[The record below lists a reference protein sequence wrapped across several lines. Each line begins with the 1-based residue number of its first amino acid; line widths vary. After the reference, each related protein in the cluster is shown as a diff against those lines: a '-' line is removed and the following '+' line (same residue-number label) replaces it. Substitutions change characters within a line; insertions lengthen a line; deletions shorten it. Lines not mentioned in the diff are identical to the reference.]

1 MTLPYQFEITVAPE
15 YLEEQS
21 DAEATQFIFA
31 YHIKIRNIGRKSAKL
46 LRRHWVITD
55 ADNKVEEIHG
65 DGVVGE
71 QPLISPSGEHEYS
84 SFCVLDTPLGCM
96 HGSYHMLGEDG
107 HEFIANIPIFTL
119 AKKGILH

>member
-1 MTLPYQFEITVAPE
+1 MTLAYQFEISVRPE
-15 YLEEQS
+15 YLEAQS
-21 DAEATQFIFA
+21 DPDATQFIFA
-31 YHIKIRNIGRKSAKL
+31 YHIKIRNIGIKSAKL

-65 DGVVGE
+65 DGVIGE
-71 QPLISPSGEHEYS
+71 QPLIEPNGEHEYS
-84 SFCVLDTPLGCM
+84 SFCILATPLGCM

-107 HEFIANIPIFTL
+107 CEFTANIPIFTL